1 MISPNEGPQRL
12 SWILAAG
19 AAIALFFAFT
29 FWAGVPTDSR
39 AGVFWAQLIVLL
51 LILCAFVLVAWHLFA
66 RPLAPK
72 LKQPTSDPLPVKLRQ
87 RIAVVLAGGGMA
99 LFAGGIWDELW
110 HRQFGIPFGEDFF
123 WRPHLLMYFG
133 FATAI
138 VSGFWALHYLNRHL
152 KGNFQQRFRSN
163 VMIGLLI
170 LNAAF
175 MLYALPADPVWH
187 WTYGQDLSAWSV
199 PHLILLLS
207 FVFTLLVAI
216 LLQLSTI
223 RMGNWRTILQLHFGD
238 VLPLFVLAGI
248 SLVWLQLM
256 LTEWDSTLS
265 GVSMEWLGLYRPD
278 WLLAAN
284 LLAGVTTMGVVA
296 TRVLRC
302 AGAATAAGLL
312 ALVIRFGMIQI
323 LGADI
328 LHYVAWVAALLPLL
342 AIDLWSYYSSFIR
355 QQEPEWRG
363 TAIAIISVMAIN
375 SIVISHL
382 YKLETIDFVPYAL
395 ATIVTGIGMSW
406 LSHQVA
412 DWMLKGRQ
420 QSAEDEVESRVINPK
435 LSFGVIGGF
444 LLFIVVF
451 MVTAAPPV

>member
-1 MISPNEGPQRL
+1 MISPHEGPQRL
-12 SWILAAG
+12 SWMLAAG

-29 FWAGVPTDSR
+29 FWAGVPTDSG
-39 AGVFWAQLIVLL
+39 AGVFWVQLIVLL
-51 LILCAFVLVAWHLFA
+51 LILCAFVAAAWHLFA

-72 LKQPTSDPLPVKLRQ
+72 LMQPTSNTLPVRLRQ
-87 RIAVVLAGGGMA
+87 RIALVLAGGSMA
-99 LFAGGIWDELW
+99 LFVGGFWDELW
-110 HRQFGIPFGEDFF
+110 HRQYGIPFGDDFF

-133 FATAI
+133 FAAAI

-152 KGNFQQRFRSN
+152 RGNFQQRFRSN

-175 MLYALPADPVWH
+175 MLYALPADPFWH
-187 WTYGQDLSAWSV
+187 WTYGEDLSAWSI

-207 FVFTLLVAI
+207 FVLTLFVAI
-216 LLQLSTI
+216 VIHLSTI
-223 RMGNWRTILQLHFGD
+223 RLGKWRTIFQLQFND
-238 VLPLFVLAGI
+238 VLPLFMLAGI

-265 GVSMEWLGLYRPD
+265 GVTMERLGLFRPD

-284 LLAGVTTMGVVA
+284 LLAGVTTVGVVA

-312 ALVIRFGMIQI
+312 ALAIRYAMIQI

-328 LHYVAWVAALLPLL
+328 LHHVAWVAALLPLL
-342 AIDLWSYYSSFIR
+342 AIDLWTYYSSFGR

-363 TAIAIISVMAIN
+363 TAIVIIAAMALNSIIISQ
-375 SIVISHL
+375 L
-382 YKLETIDFVPYAL
+382 YKLEAIDGVSYAL
-395 ATIVTGIGMSW
+395 AIIVTGIGMSW

-412 DWMLKGRQ
+412 DWVLKGRQ
-420 QSAEDEVESRVINPK
+420 RKVEDEEESPGMNPQ

-451 MVTAAPPV
+451 IVTAAPPV